1 MAKTVRAECES
12 AKVAVRHARRG
23 ALEQAK
29 ALKEKDAKR
38 DFEKQVRAAACVR
51 CVQELVLPHRLHC
64 SVRLSATNACHGCQ
78 RCPMQG
84 FRMRP
89 S

>member
-38 DFEKQVRAAACVR
+38 DFEKQARAAACACR
-51 CVQELVLPHRLHC
+51 IRELALQYHLCC
-64 SVRLSATNACHGCQ
+64 SVRYVATRECSACQ
-78 RCPMQG
+78 L
-84 FRMRP
+84 
-89 S
+89 

>member
-1 MAKTVRAECES
+1 M
-12 AKVAVRHARRG
+12 AVRHARRG

-51 CVQELVLPHRLHC
+51 HVLELALHYHLCCVVSYVATRKC
-64 SVRLSATNACHGCQ
+64 SGCQ
-78 RCPMQG
+78 L
-84 FRMRP
+84 
-89 S
+89 

>member
-38 DFEKQVRAAACVR
+38 DFEKQVRAAAR
-51 CVQELVLPHRLHC
+51 LHELVLHHRLHC
-64 SVRLSATNACHGCQ
+64 SVRYDATSKCSCCQ
-78 RCPMQG
+78 L
-84 FRMRP
+84 
-89 S
+89 